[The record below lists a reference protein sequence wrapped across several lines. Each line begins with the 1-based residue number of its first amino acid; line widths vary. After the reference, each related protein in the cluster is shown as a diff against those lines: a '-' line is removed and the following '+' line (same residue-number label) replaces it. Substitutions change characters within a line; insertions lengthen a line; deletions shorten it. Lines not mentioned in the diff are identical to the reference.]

1 MKRYR
6 VRFVPP
12 IPVDIYDFN
21 ISGEWPTTWHDQQ
34 FLSHLDNDWGIAV
47 FTTTSMLKALQKA
60 DCLYVDGTFR
70 TAPPILMNNS

>member
-70 TAPPILMNNS
+70 TAPPSL